1 MATAVGTKLTVLNPE
16 GYPPRVDARGMAPAL
31 ETLQGKRVFLVDV
44 GFENSDNFMRQL
56 HGWFEEHEPGIRTEV
71 VRMRD
76 QHNPTRSC
84 TGGSRRRGTPRS
96 SASAPDRAARRRS
109 PAT

>member
-16 GYPPRVDARGMAPAL
+16 GYPPHVDARGMAPSL
-31 ETLQGKRVFLVDV
+31 EALQGKKLYLIDV
-44 GFENSDNFMRQL
+44 GFENSDAFMAQL

-76 QHNPTRSC
+76 QHQPDPELYGRVAAE
-84 TGGSRRRGTPRS
+84 GDAAIIGVGT
-96 SASAPDRAARRRS
+96 
-109 PAT
+109 

>member
-1 MATAVGTKLTVLNPE
+1 MATAVRARLTVLNPE
-16 GYPPRVDARGMAPAL
+16 GFPPQVDARGMAPAP

-56 HGWFEEHEPGIRTEV
+56 HGWFEEHQPSIRTEI

-76 QHNPTRSC
+76 QHNPDPELCGRISAE
-84 TGGSRRRGTPRS
+84 GDAAIVGVGT
-96 SASAPDRAARRRS
+96 
-109 PAT
+109 

>member
-16 GYPPRVDARGMAPAL
+16 GYPPQVDARGMAPAL

-56 HGWFEEHEPGIRTEV
+56 HGWFEEHEPRIRTEV

-76 QHNPTRSC
+76 QHQPDPELYGRIAAE
-84 TGGSRRRGTPRS
+84 GDAAIIGVGT
-96 SASAPDRAARRRS
+96 
-109 PAT
+109 

>member
-1 MATAVGTKLTVLNPE
+1 MATTVGTKLTVLNPE
-16 GYPPRVDARGMAPAL
+16 GYPPRVDARGMTPAL
-31 ETLQGKRVFLVDV
+31 ETLQGKRVVLVDV

-76 QHNPTRSC
+76 QHQPDPELYGRIAAE
-84 TGGSRRRGTPRS
+84 GDAALIGVGT
-96 SASAPDRAARRRS
+96 
-109 PAT
+109 